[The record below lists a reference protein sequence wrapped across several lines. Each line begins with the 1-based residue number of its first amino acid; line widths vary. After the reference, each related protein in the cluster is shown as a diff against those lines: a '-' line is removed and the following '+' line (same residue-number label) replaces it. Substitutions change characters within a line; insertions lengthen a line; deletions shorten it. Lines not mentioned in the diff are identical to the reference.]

1 MKRPDE
7 DVSHA
12 VAHVRHPRQASLSE
26 LRSQNGDWTCSEG
39 IDMKQVKRKLSRTM
53 EDYLEAIFVL
63 SQSRRYARTSE
74 IAKDLHV

>member
-1 MKRPDE
+1 
-7 DVSHA
+7 
-12 VAHVRHPRQASLSE
+12 
-26 LRSQNGDWTCSEG
+26 
-39 IDMKQVKRKLSRTM
+39 M